1 MDLPSPRELELETAL
16 RQRNVQVAQLSDEI
30 TRLRAY
36 VSSSSSSAATTEHTD
51 ATTVTIPP
59 QLMALLL
66 PHIQPE
72 AGPGSSSVTSAL
84 TQRVKGLQ
92 EENDEL
98 YDILKQGETGRLKE
112 EVRSLRR
119 VVRKLEDA
127 LGESHKIVVSLST
140 ELDKA
145 YEALKPQ
152 HHSPRNATSVNNAY
166 HRNGT
171 ASPTQSKQPP
181 TGPRAHTHKKPRVSE
196 PRRREESR
204 GRSGHH
210 RSGSKMDVDDD
221 RRDRDDRDGNRSRR
235 SVHVNQSTGGS
246 SGGHGHGHHRGG
258 SGGRRTGSSDRT
270 LAERMGVPT
279 RF

>member
-1 MDLPSPRELELETAL
+1 
-16 RQRNVQVAQLSDEI
+16 
-30 TRLRAY
+30 
-36 VSSSSSSAATTEHTD
+36 
-51 ATTVTIPP
+51 
-59 QLMALLL
+59 MALLL

-72 AGPGSSSVTSAL
+72 AGSGSSSVTSAL

-112 EVRSLRR
+112 EVRSLKR
-119 VVRKLEDA
+119 VVRKLEAA
-127 LGESHKIVVSLST
+127 LGGTSQWLAVYSTHDAHRITQSRRLALVRLFLPLPFEADPRCCST
-140 ELDKA
+140 ELDKT
-145 YEALKPQ
+145 YDALKPQ
-152 HHSPRNATSVNNAY
+152 HHSPRNASNANNAY

-221 RRDRDDRDGNRSRR
+221 RRDRDDRDGNRSRK

-258 SGGRRTGSSDRT
+258 SGSRRTGSSDRT